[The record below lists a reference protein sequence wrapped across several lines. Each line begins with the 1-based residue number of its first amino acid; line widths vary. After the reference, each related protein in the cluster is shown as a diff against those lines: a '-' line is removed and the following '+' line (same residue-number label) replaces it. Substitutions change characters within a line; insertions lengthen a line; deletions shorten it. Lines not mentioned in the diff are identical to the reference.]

1 MITTNMHYNVC
12 PKKERIFMTR
22 KLASIQAIK
31 DVNPIPGADNIERIT
46 INGWDC
52 VAKKDQFKPE
62 ELCIYFEIDSF
73 LPIKP
78 EFEFLRHTSYRKMND
93 QEGFRLKTIKFR
105 GVLSQGLALPV
116 SILTESAGY
125 KIGDDV
131 TDILGVTKYEPP
143 IPAELQGVAKGYFP
157 SFICKTDQERVQ
169 NIWENIKGNPES
181 FEITTKLDGSS
192 CTYFLHNGNFG
203 VCSRNLEII
212 ESETNTLWK
221 IAREK
226 KIEEL
231 LLAFGQNIA
240 LQGEIIGEGIQK
252 NPEKIRGQDFYLF
265 DIWCI
270 NERHYFSPSK
280 RHEIH
285 TQFFSQIKH
294 VPILETAC
302 YLNTYSS
309 LEDILK
315 AAEGSSLN
323 APIREG
329 IVFRSNESGLTFKVI
344 SNQYLLNM
352 D

>member
-1 MITTNMHYNVC
+1 
-12 PKKERIFMTR
+12 MTR
-22 KLASIQAIK
+22 KLASIRAIK
-31 DVNPIPGADNIERIT
+31 EVNAIAGADNIERIT
-46 INGWDC
+46 IDGWDC
-52 VAKKDQFKPE
+52 VAKKDQFKPG

-78 EFEFLRHTSYRKMND
+78 EFEFLRRTSYRKMND

-105 GVLSQGLALPV
+105 GVLSQGLALPI
-116 SILTESAGY
+116 SILKENSGY
-125 KIGDDV
+125 RIGDDV
-131 TDILGVTKYEPP
+131 TDILGVIKYEPP
-143 IPAELQGVAKGYFP
+143 IPAELQGIAKGPFP

-169 NIWENIKGNPES
+169 NIWEDIKDNTES
-181 FEITTKLDGSS
+181 FEMTMKLDGSS
-192 CTYFLHNGNFG
+192 CTYYLHNGNFG

-231 LLAFGQNIA
+231 LRAYNQNIA
-240 LQGEIIGEGIQK
+240 LQGEIIGEGVQK

-270 NERHYFSPSK
+270 NERRYFPPSK
-280 RHEIH
+280 RREIH
-285 TQFFSQIKH
+285 AQFFNQINH
-294 VPILETAC
+294 VPILHYAC
-302 YLNTYSS
+302 YLNAFPT

-315 AAEGSSLN
+315 AAEGISLN
-323 APIREG
+323 SPIREG
-329 IVFRSNESGLTFKVI
+329 IVFRSNESGLTFKAI
-344 SNQYLLNM
+344 SNQYLLTM